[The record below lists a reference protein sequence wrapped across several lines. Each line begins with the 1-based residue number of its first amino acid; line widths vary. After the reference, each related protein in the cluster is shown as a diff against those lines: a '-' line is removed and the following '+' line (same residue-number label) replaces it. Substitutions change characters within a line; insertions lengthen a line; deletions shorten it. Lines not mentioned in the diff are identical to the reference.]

1 MALSVA
7 GRYAIITGG
16 GSGINL
22 AFAKKLLSRGCSV
35 LVGDISLRPEAQ
47 DLLKQYPHD
56 PLTPPS
62 ANRPVALFKKTDVTS
77 WPQLSALTRA
87 AETAFPQIDIVVP
100 GAGIFEPR
108 WSSFWNPPKSPTNPN
123 SPSRDDAD
131 GDPGHYAVLDVNLTH
146 PIRLSQLAIAHWTS
160 RRIPGSLLIVG
171 SMAGYVHGIGSPLYF
186 ASKHGVH
193 GFVRSLGR
201 LRDTVGIRTAAIA
214 PGAVNTPLWS
224 DDPDKRS
231 MISADEITASAE
243 DVADAMLELLENPQ
257 YGDGTIFEA
266 TARGTRVVPAF
277 NAPPPDIEDGGIS
290 EYEAGVARQWA
301 KKITE
306 EGLKV

>member
-1 MALSVA
+1 MSLSVT
-7 GRYAIITGG
+7 GRHAIITGG

-22 AFAKKLLSRGCSV
+22 AFARKLLSRGCSV
-35 LVGDISLRPEAQ
+35 LIGDLGLRPEAQ
-47 DLLKQYPHD
+47 ELLKQYPHD
-56 PLTPPS
+56 PSTLPS
-62 ANRPVALFKKTDVTS
+62 AARPVAIFRKTDVTS

-87 AETAFPQIDIVVP
+87 AEAAFPQVDIVVP

-108 WSSFWNPPKSPTNPN
+108 WSSFWNPPRSPTNPD
-123 SPSRDDAD
+123 SPSRDDAE
-131 GDPGHYAVLDVNLTH
+131 GEPGHYAVLDINLTH

-160 RRIPGSLLIVG
+160 RRIPGSLLVVG

-193 GFVRSLGR
+193 GFVRSLGP

-214 PGAVNTPLWS
+214 PGAVNTPMWS
-224 DDPDKRS
+224 GDPDKKK
-231 MISADEITASAE
+231 MMNADDIAASAE

-257 YGDGTIFEA
+257 YGDGTILEA
-266 TARGTRVVPAF
+266 TAKGTRVVPAF
-277 NAPPPDIEDGGIS
+277 NAPPPDVEDGGIS
-290 EYEAGVARQWA
+290 EYEAGVARRWE

>member
-47 DLLKQYPHD
+47 ELLKQYPHD

-77 WPQLSALTRA
+77 WPQLSALTQA

-100 GAGIFEPR
+100 GAGIFEP
-108 WSSFWNPPKSPTNPN
+108 
-123 SPSRDDAD
+123 SPSQDDAD
-131 GDPGHYAVLDVNLTH
+131 GDPGHYAVIDVNLTH

-224 DDPDKRS
+224 DDPDKSS

-257 YGDGTIFEA
+257 FGDGTIFEA

-290 EYEAGVARQWA
+290 EYEAGVARQWE

>member
-35 LVGDISLRPEAQ
+35 LVGDISLRPDAQ
-47 DLLKQYPHD
+47 ELLIQYPHN
-56 PLTPPS
+56 PSTPPS
-62 ANRPVALFKKTDVTS
+62 ASRPVALFKKTDVTS
-77 WPQLSALTRA
+77 WPQLLALTRA
-87 AETAFPQIDIVVP
+87 AEAAFPQIDIVVP
-100 GAGIFEPR
+100 GAGIFEPK

-123 SPSRDDAD
+123 SPSRDNAD
-131 GDPGHYAVLDVNLTH
+131 GDPGHYAVLDINLTH

-160 RRIPGSLLIVG
+160 RRITGSLLIVG

-224 DDPDKRS
+224 DDPDKRN
-231 MISADEITASAE
+231 MISADEIAASPE
-243 DVADAMLELLENPQ
+243 DIADAMLELLENPQ

-290 EYEAGVARQWA
+290 EYEAVVARQWE
-301 KKITE
+301 KEITE
-306 EGLKV
+306 GGLLV

>member
-7 GRYAIITGG
+7 GRHAIVTGG

-22 AFAKKLLSRGCSV
+22 AFIKKLLSRGCSV
-35 LVGDISLRPEAQ
+35 LVGDISLRLEAQ
-47 DLLKQYPHD
+47 ELLKQYPHD

-62 ANRPVALFKKTDVTS
+62 ADRPVALFKKTDVTS

-87 AETAFPQIDIVVP
+87 AEAAFPHIDIVVP

-108 WSSFWNPPKSPTNPN
+108 WSSFWNPPKSPTNPD
-123 SPSRDDAD
+123 SPSRDGAD
-131 GDPGHYAVLDVNLTH
+131 GEPGHYAVLDVNLTH

-160 RRIPGSLLIVG
+160 RRIQGSLLVVG

-193 GFVRSLGR
+193 AFVRSLGR

-224 DDPDKRS
+224 DDPDKS
-231 MISADEITASAE
+231 NMISADEIAASAE
-243 DVADAMLELLENPQ
+243 DIADAMLELLENPQ

-290 EYEAGVARQWA
+290 EYEAGAARQWE
-301 KKITE
+301 KKIIE